1 MFNIICRYYRDYST
15 RTYHAHCIDNFAT
28 RDNFFVYRSHLLIKG
43 FIHVILYI
51 WTCVSNLICSLLD
64 RNTEDFFYF
73 HRLFN

>member
-43 FIHVILYI
+43 FIHVIIY
-51 WTCVSNLICSLLD
+51 LD
-64 RNTEDFFYF
+64 L
-73 HRLFN
+73 RL